1 MALVGGDTDAR
12 CPQEVLGTGS
22 MAVSIVAKNGALLA
36 SSRKPSVIVDQ
47 ALGTQAGAVALQ
59 LDGVIG
65 ALPGG
70 SLEANALA
78 ADRRAGDGGRVS
90 EHGDSAE
97 LRVRIVLVMQQ
108 VGVLAFCGTGSDYYG
123 TGCQAGP
130 CDVST
135 TNDVSVASIVT
146 PEFFAALVA

>member
-1 MALVGGDTDAR
+1 MDGRIGGAWRPAMGRENRRRAVTAMALVGGDTDAR

-65 ALPGG
+65 ALLGG
-70 SLEANALA
+70 SLEANVVPLHCTPGPLHLHRG
-78 ADRRAGDGGRVS
+78 DDAGAGGRRRRRRRR
-90 EHGDSAE
+90 DIARLPT
-97 LRVRIVLVMQQ
+97 LRL
-108 VGVLAFCGTGSDYYG
+108 
-123 TGCQAGP
+123 
-130 CDVST
+130 
-135 TNDVSVASIVT
+135 
-146 PEFFAALVA
+146 

>member
-1 MALVGGDTDAR
+1 
-12 CPQEVLGTGS
+12 
-22 MAVSIVAKNGALLA
+22 
-36 SSRKPSVIVDQ
+36 
-47 ALGTQAGAVALQ
+47 
-59 LDGVIG
+59 
-65 ALPGG
+65 
-70 SLEANALA
+70 
-78 ADRRAGDGGRVS
+78 
-90 EHGDSAE
+90 
-97 LRVRIVLVMQQ
+97 MQQ